1 LTIHADQSAGANN
14 RSRGLLDP
22 MADAQ
27 SRRVLIALITI
38 AGFAVP
44 VFAYVAFVQHFGV
57 NVVIYD
63 QWSDVAL
70 IGRAFSGHL
79 SVGTI
84 WAQHNQN
91 RIFFPNLLV
100 LAFGYLTHLDVH
112 VEEYFSALLLVV
124 AVGLIIWTHRRR
136 SPQTPMIWYCPVVI
150 LMLSWVQFENSLWG
164 FQLAWYVVIVC
175 LAGTLAVLDRDR
187 LNAVALVVAVVIA
200 IIGSYSSLQ
209 GLLIWPAGL
218 VLLLYRRSQWRVVL
232 AWIAAALITTGL
244 YFYNLHR
251 SQLPPDQINPLHHP
265 IFATKLFFF
274 SLGNVA
280 GKPKVIP
287 LWPIAT
293 PSHFFLGSTSPLLV
307 TLGVSI
313 FVASVL
319 AIAKAGTR
327 NTRDRPEPLGVA
339 LILVGLG
346 FDLLT
351 VIGRGLHGYAGVS
364 ASRYTTFNMLAI
376 VGAYLVVI
384 SRPAQHSE
392 GAGGPR
398 YRRGPVAWLAPVR
411 TAFAVVFR
419 LALRALPAV
428 VIACVILVIVFG
440 YANGLSGARQDHMQQ
455 TEAVRVFRAYPSN
468 TAGTLGSSGQGQYD
482 IFTGF
487 STQLI
492 PIAQRDKLSSFG
504 SG

>member
-1 LTIHADQSAGANN
+1 
-14 RSRGLLDP
+14 
-22 MADAQ
+22 M
-27 SRRVLIALITI
+27 VVFTI

-44 VFAYVAFVQHFGV
+44 VFAYFAFVQHFGV

-70 IGRAFSGHL
+70 VARAFSGHL
-79 SVGTI
+79 SVGAI

-124 AVGLIIWTHRRR
+124 AVGVIIWTHRRR

-164 FQLAWYVVIVC
+164 FQLAWYVVMAC
-175 LAGTLAVLDRDR
+175 LAGTLSVLDRDC
-187 LNAVALVVAVVIA
+187 LNSVALIVAVLIA

-218 VLLLYRRSQWRVVL
+218 ILLLYRRSQWRVTL
-232 AWIAAALITTGL
+232 AWITAALITTGL

-293 PSHFFLGSTSPLLV
+293 PSHFFLGSTSPLIV
-307 TLGVSI
+307 TLGVVI
-313 FVASVL
+313 FVVSIL
-319 AIAKAGTR
+319 AIGKAGIR
-327 NTRDRPEPLGVA
+327 NTRDRSEPLGVA

-351 VIGRGLHGYAGVS
+351 VVGRGLHGYAGVS

-384 SRPAQHSE
+384 SRPTQHSE
-392 GAGGPR
+392 RAGGTR
-398 YRRGPVAWLAPVR
+398 CQRAPVAWLAPVG
-411 TAFAVVFR
+411 TACAVVFR
-419 LALRALPAV
+419 LALRALPTV
-428 VIACVILVIVFG
+428 VVVCVIFLIIFG

-455 TEAVRVFRAYPSN
+455 TDAVRVFREYPSS
-468 TAGTLGSSGQGQYD
+468 TTGALGSFRQGQYD

-492 PIAQRDKLSSFG
+492 PVAQHDKLSSFG